1 MHWWSLSVTKE
12 WSWALHLS
20 CSPNSVYILYG
31 ERWCIVLHCQPVGTC
46 TITMTD
52 HFIKGH
58 QEICP
63 ILWCRQ
69 PSQYDLFITRLLA
82 QSHLISP
89 TQNPH
94 LQTVSP
100 LIVVMLLVHV
110 LHSILIYLY
119 IYLTSWEG
127 SWNKPFTFDLYCL
140 HTYAC
145 TYVCTDQ
152 PMPPALYLGIL
163 VQRQKLQSQLIR
175 LHLHYNPPKVALIAP
190 FGSSS

>member
-20 CSPNSVYILYG
+20 CSPNSVYIYG
-31 ERWCIVLHCQPVGTC
+31 ERWCIVPHCQSPVGTC

-58 QEICP
+58 QEMCP

-69 PSQYDLFITRLLA
+69 PSQYNLFITRLLA

-110 LHSILIYLY
+110 LHSIWSICTYTSLPGRGLELNHLPLTFTVYIPMHVRMYAQTNLCLKHYILAFWCRDKNSKVNWLY
-119 IYLTSWEG
+119 
-127 SWNKPFTFDLYCL
+127 FTFTIIHPKL
-140 HTYAC
+140 H
-145 TYVCTDQ
+145 
-152 PMPPALYLGIL
+152 
-163 VQRQKLQSQLIR
+163 
-175 LHLHYNPPKVALIAP
+175 
-190 FGSSS
+190 